1 MKIENFYDG
10 NIKRFFKINKI
21 GKKSFQ
27 QVLRE
32 LLKTSKKKK
41 FFLKINSKY

>member
-21 GKKSFQ
+21 RKKSFQ

-32 LLKTSKKKK
+32 LLNTGKKKK
-41 FFLKINSKY
+41 IFFKD